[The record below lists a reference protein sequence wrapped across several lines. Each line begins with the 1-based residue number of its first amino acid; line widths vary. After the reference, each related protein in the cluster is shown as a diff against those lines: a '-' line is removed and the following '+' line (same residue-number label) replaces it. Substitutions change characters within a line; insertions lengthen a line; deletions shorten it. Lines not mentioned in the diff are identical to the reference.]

1 MSRILLLAAGAA
13 LAAQDAPSPTS
24 TPAGREALQSA
35 LGEVLQGDMRA
46 ALTRLR
52 GLPDDRFTGRGAE
65 VRSCVIARFGGPAV
79 NDGPAPDLPPTA
91 ARAVALYRAYWRTGL
106 LDPAARPAAEERL
119 RAGLVALLALSADTD
134 LDETEAPL
142 AARLAAEGIH
152 ALSGVTPPFREL
164 MLWRHEA
171 VEQRAVAL
179 PEGVHNVR
187 LVVLDD
193 FASLGWAAYG
203 TCERSY
209 TGGWVR
215 SDGIYAVRPGWE
227 DLEGENFRI
236 SFLGHETQHFADKER
251 YGELASWELEYRA
264 KLAELALARTSQAS
278 LLDAFVHSQSDDPG
292 IPHPYANRRVLTAL
306 RMRLGL
312 APDAPFSGVM
322 PDAIRA
328 AARAELL
335 ADSARRQPIDRARH

>member
-1 MSRILLLAAGAA
+1 MNRILLLAAWAA

-24 TPAGREALQSA
+24 TPEGREALQSA
-35 LGEVLQGDMRA
+35 LGEVLQGDMHA

-52 GLPDDRFTGRGAE
+52 GLPDDRFAGRGAE
-65 VRSCVIARFGGPAV
+65 VRSCVIARFGGRAV

-91 ARAVALYRAYWRTGL
+91 ARALALYRVYWRTGL
-106 LDPAARPAAEERL
+106 LDSAARPAAEERL
-119 RAGLVALLALSADTD
+119 RAGLVALLGLPGGTG

-142 AARLAAEGIH
+142 AARLAAEGVH
-152 ALSGVTPPFREL
+152 VLSGVTPPFREL
-164 MLWRHEA
+164 MLWRRES
-171 VEQRAVAL
+171 VEQREVAL
-179 PEGVHNVR
+179 PEGVHRAR

-203 TCERSY
+203 TCGRSY

-215 SDGIYAVRPGWE
+215 PDGIYAVRPGWD

-236 SFLGHETQHFADKER
+236 SFLAHETQHFADKER

-264 KLAELALARTSQAS
+264 KLAEFALAQTSQAS
-278 LLDAFVHSQSDDPG
+278 LLDAFAHNQGDDPG
-292 IPHPYANRRVLTAL
+292 IPHPYANRRVLAAL
-306 RMRLGL
+306 RTRLGL
-312 APDAPFSGVM
+312 AQGAPFSNATPG
-322 PDAIRA
+322 AIRA

-335 ADSARRQPIDRARH
+335 ADSARRRPVDRASR